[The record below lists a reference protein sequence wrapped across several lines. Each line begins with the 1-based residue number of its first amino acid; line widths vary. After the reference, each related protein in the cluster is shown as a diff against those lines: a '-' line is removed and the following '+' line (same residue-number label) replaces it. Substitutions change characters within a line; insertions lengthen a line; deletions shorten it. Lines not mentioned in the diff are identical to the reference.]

1 MTSLILPSSIRLLRP
16 HGPEKTVNRPVH
28 PL

>member
-1 MTSLILPSSIRLLRP
+1 MSSFLLPSSIRLLRP
-16 HGPEKTVNRPVH
+16 KIQEKTVNRPVH

>member
-1 MTSLILPSSIRLLRP
+1 MSSFLLPSSIRLLKP
-16 HGPEKTVNRPVH
+16 KTEEKTVNRPVH